1 MRVQGLILFEIILSE
16 PNEGINMYKN
26 TSKVASRIAIAAAL
40 SAGITMGTVG
50 IASASPVARQHGG
63 HGWVHPHS
71 RVEGVV
77 SSYTAGSSISIV
89 TKDSTTPTT
98 YTLTSATVLNG
109 LAAGVILASPDNV
122 DLQLSTSTPVTVTSI
137 TLDVPHAV
145 RIEGVVS
152 AYVAGTS
159 ISILSDGSATPTTYA
174 LTSATTVTGLATGV
188 ALAAP
193 AVVALQLSATTPVT
207 VTSIKVETPQPARI
221 EAVVST
227 YVAGTSITVL
237 VKGNSTPITY
247 VLTSDT
253 TITGLATGVTLVS
266 PAKVDLVLSTSIPKT
281 VTSIFVEG
289 SSNGKNCDHRD
300 HSRNGWGNHRGDT
313 RFHHSHGSGSAR
325 NGHGRR

>member
-1 MRVQGLILFEIILSE
+1 V
-16 PNEGINMYKN
+16 
-26 TSKVASRIAIAAAL
+26 RI
-40 SAGITMGTVG
+40 
-50 IASASPVARQHGG
+50 
-63 HGWVHPHS
+63 
-71 RVEGVV
+71 EGVV
-77 SSYTAGSSISIV
+77 SAYVAGTSISILS
-89 TKDSTTPTT
+89 DGSATPTT
-98 YTLTSATVLNG
+98 YALTSATTVTGLATG
-109 LAAGVILASPDNV
+109 VTLAAGATV
-122 DLQLSTSTPVTVTSI
+122 DLWLSSTTPVTVASI
-137 TLDVPHAV
+137 KAETPKTVCV
-145 RIEGVVS
+145 KGVVS

-207 VTSIKVETPQPARI
+207 VTSVKVETPQPARI

-227 YVAGTSITVL
+227 YVAETSITVL

-253 TITGLATGVTLVS
+253 TITGLATGVTLAS
-266 PAKVDLVLSTSIPKT
+266 PAKVDLVLSTSIPTT